1 MVSYGCWVGLE
12 DVSLR
17 YAVNSDVTKR
27 FGHVGSTWLSSA
39 RCCAPAPAM
48 PRFRRPALCDAPSRE
63 PFARPSR
70 GRQPRP
76 TSLSTARGPT
86 TRKHARLRDPFIFPD
101 GPVGAPQR
109 EGRGSLGRT
118 FREPRMRKN
127 IARGGRERGIRPSHA
142 KLATHELASYRDR
155 RTRLG
160 SARTRSCGGTC
171 RGSRTQPPSGSLEAD
186 SSRGEI
192 AIEDRV

>member
-1 MVSYGCWVGLE
+1 MNKGGPGGN
-12 DVSLR
+12 R
-17 YAVNSDVTKR
+17 TR
-27 FGHVGSTWLSSA
+27 GSTTRVVNPHATLPLSHA
-39 RCCAPAPAM
+39 VLCTCTGHAPISSTRAL
-48 PRFRRPALCDAPSRE
+48 RRA
-63 PFARPSR
+63 FARTLRATFPRTAAAPHQPFDCARPYHTKTRATSR
-70 GRQPRP
+70 P
-76 TSLSTARGPT
+76 L
-86 TRKHARLRDPFIFPD
+86 HFPD